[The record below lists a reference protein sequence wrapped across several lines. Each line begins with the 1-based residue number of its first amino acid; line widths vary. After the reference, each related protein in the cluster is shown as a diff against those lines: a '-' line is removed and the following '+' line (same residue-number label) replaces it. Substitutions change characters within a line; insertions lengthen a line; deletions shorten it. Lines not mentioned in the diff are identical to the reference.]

1 MTAESMEKRG
11 SSAVQALF
19 RDYIEEAERLEKER
33 KPSDGLFGM
42 SPKPA
47 DDPCHDR
54 FADELEA
61 ALSGFAAGNPG
72 PEEVLE
78 VLSFVYHAPKE
89 HQEPLSVF
97 WMLNAVH
104 GLTADLIPLLDP
116 DDATLLRG
124 QYDRDFPRRERLPV
138 QKKVYEALKKKSRS

>member
-1 MTAESMEKRG
+1 MESIEKKKRG
-11 SSAVQALF
+11 DIGWAVIAASIMILFTFGFLTALVGLDYNPHEDIALELTL
-19 RDYIEEAERLEKER
+19 RDPIT
-33 KPSDGLFGM
+33 LF
-42 SPKPA
+42 
-47 DDPCHDR
+47 
-54 FADELEA
+54 
-61 ALSGFAAGNPG
+61 
-72 PEEVLE
+72 
-78 VLSFVYHAPKE
+78 KE
-89 HQEPLSVF
+89 HPEPLSVF

>member
-47 DDPCHDR
+47 DDPCHGR
-54 FADELEA
+54 FADDLEE
-61 ALSGFAAGNPG
+61 ALSGFAAGNPE
-72 PEEVLE
+72 PEEVRE
-78 VLSFVYHAPKE
+78 VLSFIYHAPKE
-89 HQEPLSVF
+89 HPEPLSVL

-104 GLTADLIPLLDP
+104 SLTADLIHLLDP
-116 DDATLLRG
+116 KDAALLCG
-124 QYDRDFPRRERLPV
+124 QYDQDFPRRERLPA
-138 QKKVYEALKKKSRS
+138 QKKVYEALKNKSRS

>member
-1 MTAESMEKRG
+1 MAAESMEKKG

-19 RDYIEEAERLEKER
+19 RNYIEEAERLEKER

-54 FADELEA
+54 FADDLEE
-61 ALSGFAAGNPG
+61 ALSGFAAGDPE
-72 PEEVLE
+72 PEEVRE
-78 VLSFVYHAPKE
+78 VLSYIYRAPKE
-89 HQEPLSVF
+89 HLEPLSVF

-116 DDATLLRG
+116 KDAALLCR
-124 QYDRDFPRRERLPV
+124 QYDQDFPRRERLPV
-138 QKKVYEALKKKSRS
+138 QKKVYEALKNKSRS